1 MLWKVFWR
9 SKIWSRWSREM
20 STEKP
25 RRVFNKSSHAPNMK
39 EHSICFISNALVHF
53 NIILKERK
61 ACGVCEG
68 WILKYPIFQAPCKN
82 VSELILTYF
91 HRAETGKSAKRFTYA
106 NSLKSSVGRLEWSP
120 NRKSSVWVWTVFLLE
135 FFAEKILRFINLSSA
150 LRRRGLPLPVCW
162 KDIRILFL
170 STNQWLYTGSILF

>member
-1 MLWKVFWR
+1 MLWKVLWR
-9 SKIWSRWSREM
+9 SRWSREM

-68 WILKYPIFQAPCKN
+68 WLLKYPIFQAPCKN
-82 VSELILTYF
+82 VPELILTYF
-91 HRAETGKSAKRFTYA
+91 HRAEIGKSAKRFTYA
-106 NSLKSSVGRLEWSP
+106 NSLKSSAGCLEWSP
-120 NRKSSVWVWTVFLLE
+120 NRNPSAWVWTIFLLE
-135 FFAEKILRFINLSSA
+135 FFAEKTLHSINLSST
-150 LRRRGLPLPVCW
+150 LRTRGLPLPVCW

-170 STNQWLYTGSILF
+170 STIQWLYTGNILF